1 MAAFRAHKAVCAR
14 AGWRAGQGCKGL
26 LTSLGLVFP
35 RISPT
40 ALAVVRSPGT
50 GDMTD
55 ETNTPDT
62 DDQSEDRDVGEDL
75 DAAEGGEELA
85 GGSNKSGRKKL
96 LMIALPILL
105 LGAAAAGLW
114 FSGLAGS
121 LLGKDKNVEVAEEH
135 AEEPEHGTIYYELP
149 QMLVNLST
157 SGRRTSFLKIVV
169 SLELTSEEDRA
180 SLEAVLPRIIDN
192 FQVYLRELRVEDLR
206 GSAGL
211 YRLREEL
218 LFRVNAAVS
227 PARVT
232 DVLFKEMLVQ

>member
-1 MAAFRAHKAVCAR
+1 
-14 AGWRAGQGCKGL
+14 
-26 LTSLGLVFP
+26 
-35 RISPT
+35 
-40 ALAVVRSPGT
+40 
-50 GDMTD
+50 MTD
-55 ETNTPDT
+55 EANAEDI
-62 DDQSEDRDVGEDL
+62 DDQSDELEGDEEL
-75 DAAEGGEELA
+75 EGGSKKL
-85 GGSNKSGRKKL
+85 SRKKL
-96 LMIALPILL
+96 LMIVLPILL
-105 LGAAAAGLW
+105 LGGGGAGVW
-114 FSGLAGS
+114 FSGLADS
-121 LLGKDKNVEVAEEH
+121 MLGKEKVVAAAEENG
-135 AEEPEHGTIYYELP
+135 AEAEAARGTVYFELP

-169 SLELTSEEDRA
+169 SLELTSEADKA
-180 SLEAVLPRIIDN
+180 SLEESLPRIIDN

>member
-1 MAAFRAHKAVCAR
+1 
-14 AGWRAGQGCKGL
+14 
-26 LTSLGLVFP
+26 
-35 RISPT
+35 
-40 ALAVVRSPGT
+40 
-50 GDMTD
+50 MTD
-55 ETNTPDT
+55 EANTEDL
-62 DDQSEDRDVGEDL
+62 DDQSDELED
-75 DAAEGGEELA
+75 GEELE
-85 GGSNKSGRKKL
+85 GGSKKPSRKKL
-96 LMIALPILL
+96 LMIVLPILL
-105 LGAAAAGLW
+105 LAGAGAGVW
-114 FSGLAGS
+114 FSGLADS
-121 LLGKDKNVEVAEEH
+121 LLGKNKAVAATEENFAEVER
-135 AEEPEHGTIYYELP
+135 GTVYFELP

-169 SLELTSEEDRA
+169 SLELTSEADKA
-180 SLEAVLPRIIDN
+180 SLEESLPRIIDN